1 MATDFAATVNTGGF
15 KAPFQGYDVTIWVVD
30 QATGKQKW
38 AGEFTSCQV
47 TIQRTTQKYLEFNQT
62 IEANLDGIFKIDW
75 VLEKGQLDY
84 NILREVFGF
93 ESIGREYRINR
104 SPRFMI
110 NFAINAP
117 ELEEAETNGSS
128 LGGSPS
134 AAGNTF
140 NTGLQSFGGITAS
153 ENGGDNSTSGKRI
166 SKGVYRLT
174 QCKVEQF
181 VMGAVAGESVVA
193 NRWEGMAEGYALI
206 GDKDLPWAGTS
217 LSPAQQAGIGVS
229 YYGSLQA
236 MTGFGI
242 AEVSTAGTTTT
253 ATIGGENTPPE

>member
-1 MATDFAATVNTGGF
+1 MSITKDTYRNSVKTHLT
-15 KAPFQGYDVTIWVVD
+15 PFQGYDVTIWVVD

-117 ELEEAETNGSS
+117 ELEEAETAGASLAGATSAVGS
-128 LGGSPS
+128 
-134 AAGNTF
+134 TF
-140 NTGLQSFGGITAS
+140 NTGTQNFGGDTTSTARKTQ
-153 ENGGDNSTSGKRI
+153 GT
-166 SKGVYRLT
+166 YRLT

-193 NRWEGMAEGYALI
+193 NRWEGMAEGYALV

-217 LSPAQQAGIGVS
+217 LSGVQAGIGED
-229 YYGSLQA
+229 YYGE
-236 MTGFGI
+236 FGI
-242 AEVSTAGTTTT
+242 AGFGMDEGPAIPTPTGGTTT
-253 ATIGGENTPPE
+253 

>member
-1 MATDFAATVNTGGF
+1 MADQLATVNTGGF

-30 QATGKQKW
+30 QSTGKQRW

-84 NILREVFGF
+84 NILKEVFGF
-93 ESIGREYRINR
+93 QSIGREYRINR

-117 ELEEAETNGSS
+117 ELAAAETNTLS
-128 LGGSPS
+128 GGVATQPGKEFSN
-134 AAGNTF
+134 GI
-140 NTGLQSFGGITAS
+140 QSFGGITG
-153 ENGGDNSTSGKRI
+153 EGGATTSNRQ
-166 SKGVYRLT
+166 SQGVYRLT

-206 GDKDLPWAGTS
+206 GNSDLPWAGNTLAGAGNEEVS
-217 LSPAQQAGIGVS
+217 GAQAPTGAD
-229 YYGSLQA
+229 YYGSIPA
-236 MTGFGI
+236 GADGFGI
-242 AEVSTAGTTTT
+242 EASPD
-253 ATIGGENTPPE
+253 ATVDLG